1 MTADD
6 ARASRLF
13 AIQGCARQRT
23 VLCTLCRAVAC
34 VQVGDRVTAGDIY
47 GIVKENSL
55 MDHKV
60 RT

>member
-1 MTADD
+1 MLADMH
-6 ARASRLF
+6 
-13 AIQGCARQRT
+13 IVVC
-23 VLCTLCRAVAC
+23 CAVAC
-34 VQVGDRVTAGDIY
+34 EQVGDRVTAGDIY